1 MSNYIE
7 EINKMTEATLKVV
20 KDMIKKCAKCDQ
32 TYTCK
37 VTEVIAADKVKIKH
51 NSSEYTAST
60 SVYCEVGDMVRVTA
74 PCGNLED
81 MFVVENK
88 SRGKTIRDLKASVGT
103 LADDHSALKTDFNGK
118 LQTIGGS
125 YYPITLLPCLRY
137 SDLGINPEEK
147 IYFETYLK
155 WMVNNAAYK
164 TCDIGIGVGIPNSAG
179 IMFLHI
185 YEISNWNNTG
195 LPRYCDGFF
204 YNLTRTCLSYFGTY
218 EGSYYYYTS

>member
-1 MSNYIE
+1 MNNIDYQETIS
-7 EINKMTEATLKVV
+7 KMVSSIQNNIRKIIQTET
-20 KDMIKKCAKCDQ
+20 KCDQ

-103 LADDHSALKTDFNGK
+103 LADDHSALKTDFINSKTDIYTK
-118 LQTIGGS
+118 LRKTTMTDTRSTNQTPDWYRSTYGMGVIYEFKSGDS
-125 YYPITLLPCLRY
+125 
-137 SDLGINPEEK
+137 IN
-147 IYFETYLK
+147 
-155 WMVNNAAYK
+155 
-164 TCDIGIGVGIPNSAG
+164 VGISGYVVLATLVPWPDSSGGDVIQIA
-179 IMFLHI
+179 
-185 YEISNWNNTG
+185 
-195 LPRYCDGFF
+195 
-204 YNLTRTCLSYFGTY
+204 LSGTTIKKRSGTSDSW
-218 EGSYYYYTS
+218 GSWS

>member
-1 MSNYIE
+1 MNNIDYQETIS
-7 EINKMTEATLKVV
+7 KMVSSIQNNIRKIIQTET
-20 KDMIKKCAKCDQ
+20 KCDQ

-103 LADDHSALKTDFNGK
+103 LADDHSALKTDFINSKTDIYTK
-118 LQTIGGS
+118 LRKSTMTDTRSTNQTPDWYRSTYGMGVIYEFKSGNS
-125 YYPITLLPCLRY
+125 
-137 SDLGINPEEK
+137 IN
-147 IYFETYLK
+147 
-155 WMVNNAAYK
+155 
-164 TCDIGIGVGIPNSAG
+164 VGISGYVVLATLVPWPDSSGGDVIQIALSGTTIKKRAG
-179 IMFLHI
+179 T
-185 YEISNWNNTG
+185 SDSW
-195 LPRYCDGFF
+195 
-204 YNLTRTCLSYFGTY
+204 
-218 EGSYYYYTS
+218 GSWS